1 MSLQTNYL
9 SAFRTLDYNRS
20 EGSYMPTETIS
31 LANPITARQKPATMT
46 FAETAKALI
55 QSMSPAW
62 RNAKHRAQWTMTLTV
77 YCAPIAG
84 LPVSEIATDHVLR
97 VLRPLWLTKPE
108 TASRLRG
115 RIERTLDYAKAKGS
129 RSGENPARWRGHL

>member
-55 QSMSPAW
+55 ESMSPAW
-62 RNAKHRAQWTMTLTV
+62 RNAKHRAQWEMTLTV
-77 YCAPIAG
+77 YCAPIA
-84 LPVSEIATDHVLR
+84 SKAASDINTDDVLR
-97 VLRPLWLTKPE
+97 SLTPC
-108 TASRLRG
+108 G
-115 RIERTLDYAKAKGS
+115 
-129 RSGENPARWRGHL
+129 